1 MAVMCKNAQSP
12 LCIKLFTIITS
23 VSGYLEIVVL
33 AVPVDSPFLLVS
45 WS

>member
-1 MAVMCKNAQSP
+1 MRKNAQS
-12 LCIKLFTIITS
+12 LLSIQLFMILTS